1 MRLGKVRA
9 SEQREPR
16 DSSSAVLS
24 ATVSRIGKYEVVTQL
39 GAFKRARV
47 KVFRAFDRDIGRPI
61 TLKLV
66 TDASDP
72 WLADE
77 FRHEVSSVAKLR
89 VPNVIAIYEMG
100 EYAGLPFAAMQ
111 DLGDDHVGLA
121 IEDKRSLTLLQKMLI
136 IEQVAAGVA
145 DAHRGGLAYVGIR
158 PSAIAL
164 AGEGVA
170 ALQDFGV
177 VRLTGGMPDEGGLYR
192 SPEEAGDGFAS
203 DWVCDVFSFG
213 ILCYEFLTGFHPFRS
228 DRRGE
233 DGVCDWEQ
241 QPAPLRKLL
250 PDCPESLEALVL
262 RCLDLRR
269 EFRYQNLDDICDEL
283 RPILQGLKQRRAA
296 ELWEDSRRLIDAQRL
311 EEAQGVVREAF
322 QLDPDD
328 ADGRQISADLRAL
341 LQSQRTQA
349 RLEELWRQGDEA
361 AANRRF
367 FAAVDILKSASR
379 LDETNQQTQS
389 RLETVSLRLERSL
402 EAAQLLAEARLLV
415 ENRDWEAARTRVMEA
430 LDRDPEDP
438 EASELLR
445 VINQTIERNQ
455 KEAQI
460 EEAVEQAK
468 SMVLLQ
474 AFDEALDILVQLRA
488 ESPDSE
494 VIQQWI
500 DHTETQKRETER
512 QTRLQTVTRGAESLL
527 SQQRF
532 SETVALIESA
542 GVEFSED
549 DVLSDLLLEA
559 RTALERAR
567 VLDEA
572 TTSCHQLRQQHSFDQ
587 ALDVLDGA
595 LASFPVEPVLV
606 ALRRQVETEA
616 ESYKRTTA
624 VREALDEVRWLV
636 DQRRPD
642 LAVRFLEQR
651 CTDMIAE
658 PSLAAWLA
666 ELQET
671 LPAWQ
676 RGRFIEFIQDFSSH
690 RGPDEEQPN
699 DGAVWLPVLEEALK
713 AGTLSSDVAEIATRL
728 RKRLRGQ
735 MIIAEVRHCLA
746 GGNADQAD
754 EILQGGLEFLS
765 GEPLLGWLQQEIDAC
780 KTYLEARRRAQVLI
794 GSGRLGEAEEILFR
808 LEEPNRPEIQDLL
821 ELIAALRAASDETA
835 FFERVREQAL
845 LLTEQG
851 RLAEADELFRRLLT
865 LYPADEQLAKE
876 KAAAH
881 AEGLTSWQLMPS
893 LAVDAPIPPKR
904 GGNPELE
911 GWSALEEPPSALLE
925 PRRAL
930 RSWST
935 VVWKAA
941 HRVSSNPVRTTLTLV
956 SVLFLLAVAGAIWRS
971 WRSPVSIPAAPTMPV
986 GERNRVTAANP
997 QSLLEATPLGSAA
1010 LNRAAASDHKAGAAR
1025 SADRNAAGPEPA
1037 LREEQAPV
1045 RAFTAPAK
1053 PTGADSVPTASLPAP
1068 PNVASADLA
1077 PERPGTLPIGQGLA
1091 NVTPPAPPKAASGAA
1106 SEAPSAPRRGAVVPP
1121 KLISGPPPELPMLA
1135 KLNGVQGTVE
1145 VEAMVDKEGH
1155 ITAAKAIRGNT
1166 LLTEAAQDAVLQWR
1180 YQPAA
1185 IDGQPVDAKVEITV
1199 HFRGA
1204 Q

>member
-1 MRLGKVRA
+1 M
-9 SEQREPR
+9 SH
-16 DSSSAVLS
+16 
-24 ATVSRIGKYEVVTQL
+24 IGKYEVVTQV
-39 GAFKRARV
+39 GAFKHARV

-66 TDASDP
+66 ADASDP

-89 VPNVIAIYEMG
+89 VPNVIAIYEMS

-158 PSAIAL
+158 PSTVAL

-203 DWVCDVFSFG
+203 DWLCDVFAFG
-213 ILCYEFLTGFHPFRS
+213 ILCYEFLTGFHPFHS

-241 QPAPLRKLL
+241 QPAPLRELL

-269 EFRYQNLDDICDEL
+269 EFRYQNLDDIRDEL
-283 RPILQGLKQRRAA
+283 RPILQGLKQQRAA
-296 ELWEDSRRLIDAQRL
+296 ELWADSRQLINAQRL

-341 LQSQRTQA
+341 LESQRTQG

-389 RLETVSLRLERSL
+389 RLETMRLRLGRSL
-402 EAAQLLAEARLLV
+402 DAAQLLVEARLLV
-415 ENRDWEAARTRVMEA
+415 EKREWEAAQTRVMEA
-430 LDRDPEDP
+430 IDRDPEDP

-445 VINQTIERNQ
+445 VINQTIERYR

-500 DHTETQKRETER
+500 DHTETQKREAER
-512 QTRLQTVTRGAESLL
+512 RTRLQALTRGAESLL

-532 SETVALIESA
+532 SETVDLIESA

-549 DVLSDLLLEA
+549 CVLSDLLLEA
-559 RTALERAR
+559 RNALERAR

-572 TTSCHQLRQQHSFDQ
+572 TTRCNQLRQQHYFDQ

-606 ALRRQVETEA
+606 TLRRQVETEA
-616 ESYKRTTA
+616 ESYQRTNA

-651 CTDMIAE
+651 CTDIIAE

-676 RGRFIEFIQDFSSH
+676 RGRFIEFIQDFSSQ
-690 RGPDEEQPN
+690 RGPDGEQPN

-713 AGTLSSDVAEIATRL
+713 AGTLSSDVAEIAARL
-728 RKRLRGQ
+728 RKRLREQ

-746 GGNADQAD
+746 AGNADQAD
-754 EILQGGLEFLS
+754 EVLQGGLEFLS
-765 GEPLLGWLQQEIDAC
+765 GEPSLGLLQQEIDAC
-780 KTYLEARRRAQVLI
+780 KTYVEARRRAQVLI
-794 GSGRLGEAEEILFR
+794 GSGRLVDAEEILFQ

-835 FFERVREQAL
+835 FFERLKEQAL

-851 RLAEADELFRRLLT
+851 RRAEADELFRRLLT
-865 LYPADEQLAKE
+865 LYPPDEQLAKDQ
-876 KAAAH
+876 AGAH
-881 AEGLTSWQLMPS
+881 AQGLTSWQLMPS
-893 LAVDAPIPPKR
+893 LAVDAPIPPQP
-904 GGNPELE
+904 GGSPELA
-911 GWSALEEPPSALLE
+911 GWSALEEPPSTRLK
-925 PRRAL
+925 PRRAH
-930 RSWST
+930 RSWM
-935 VVWKAA
+935 VWKAA
-941 HRVSSNPVRTTLTLV
+941 HRASSNPVRTTLTLV
-956 SVLFLLAVAGAIWRS
+956 SVLFLLAVAGSIWRS
-971 WRSPVSIPAAPTMPV
+971 WRSPVSPPAAPTMPV
-986 GERNRVTAANP
+986 GERNRFTADANP
-997 QSLLEATPLGSAA
+997 PSLPEATPVGSAA
-1010 LNRAAASDHKAGAAR
+1010 LNRAAASDRKGRAAT
-1025 SADRNAAGPEPA
+1025 SAERNAAGPEPSPQ
-1037 LREEQAPV
+1037 EQRAPV

-1053 PTGADSVPTASLPAP
+1053 PTSGADPGPTANLPAP
-1068 PNVASADLA
+1068 PSVASAGPP

-1091 NVTPPAPPKAASGAA
+1091 KVTPPAPPKAASDPA
-1106 SEAPSAPRRGAVVPP
+1106 SEIPSAPRRGALVPP
-1121 KLISGPPPELPMLA
+1121 KLISGPRPELPMLA

-1145 VEAMVDKEGH
+1145 VEAMVDKGGH
-1155 ITAAKAIRGNT
+1155 ITAAQAIRGNT
-1166 LLTEAAQDAVLQWR
+1166 LLTEAAQGAVLQWR

-1185 IDGQPVDAKVEITV
+1185 IGGQPVDAKVEITV

-1204 Q
+1204 P